1 MIEITFSDWKV
12 IEITFFKFQVFVSR
26 EKQINR
32 KRTSDA
38 NEVIF
43 SIWKVIAITFSACTT
58 KKQKTHGTRRRTKEK
73 RKLPEAFHLMT
84 RHRIFEW
91 WENPT
96 SNVVWM
102 LEGELCPH
110 SDSELTRA
118 QEAFV
123 SQFLEVGF
131 WTKRPTITPTRHAC
145 FCFSFFF

>member
-58 KKQKTHGTRRRTKEK
+58 KKTKNTWHEKKNKREKKITRSVSSDG
-73 RKLPEAFHLMT
+73 EAQNNK
-84 RHRIFEW
+84 W

-102 LEGELCPH
+102 LGR
-110 SDSELTRA
+110 RA
-118 QEAFV
+118 LPTFGQR
-123 SQFLEVGF
+123 GH
-131 WTKRPTITPTRHAC
+131 KRLL
-145 FCFSFFF
+145 